1 LHPEYKEGSVM
12 NEMLNAKGAI
22 LNFSNGHGV
31 SVLFGSG
38 FYSNGIDTYELAVLK
53 DGRLCYDTEITN
65 DVMGWLSKEEVSEV
79 MEKVQNLPKQ
89 RNKKVMKKINM
100 FIALY
105 RYLILRYHPM
115 TATYIYGD
123 AIAMGYSID
132 KLGTFKYPLPNFIIK
147 KCWDGCL
154 KWSEFDKKHDL

>member
-1 LHPEYKEGSVM
+1 
-12 NEMLNAKGAI
+12 
-22 LNFSNGHGV
+22 
-31 SVLFGSG
+31 
-38 FYSNGIDTYELAVLK
+38 
-53 DGRLCYDTEITN
+53 
-65 DVMGWLSKEEVSEV
+65 
-79 MEKVQNLPKQ
+79 
-89 RNKKVMKKINM
+89 MKKINM

-147 KCWDGCL
+147 RCWDGCL
-154 KWSEFDKKHDL
+154 KWSDFDKKYGL